1 MAIIDV
7 VKYEVNEREL
17 VYKFPSDDL
26 RIGTQLIV
34 YTGQTAFFVKD
45 GIICDQFEAGS
56 YTINTQN
63 IQTST
68 NISIDDL
75 LANES

>member
-34 YTGQTAFFVKD
+34 YTGQTAFLSKMV
-45 GIICDQFEAGS
+45 
-56 YTINTQN
+56 
-63 IQTST
+63 
-68 NISIDDL
+68 
-75 LANES
+75 